1 MAFLQDGVKRLE
13 IRRRMMRR
21 PRLIHYNDGHHFHAK
36 RIEPPTSR
44 HFLNWPVDEVLGTG
58 VDLLIL
64 GLGYGDVYFH
74 QSKVGRVVGEGKQVW
89 GSFIDWRIM
98 RMVEAA
104 SDLGTDQLRAVIER
118 GRETGLKV
126 FPSLKLQDSAKL
138 DSERCGMLK
147 RARGS
152 EVCIGD
158 EGRAEWCYD
167 FAHQAVQDDKLAM
180 VGEVLEDYRADG
192 LELDFCFD
200 NFYFK
205 AVDVEK
211 NIPLMNEFV
220 AKVRDLAAEIG
231 TRQGRQISL
240 MARVHLKEADNLA
253 SGLDVAAWFEAGSLD
268 WVVGQDANVLVD
280 PGIQAPWLA
289 QVAGQGDGAAYYRPP
304 RRVYDERVAL
314 PSVEIYRALNQTLAW
329 QGFAGMYLGYLPW
342 PFSER
347 EYQIL
352 REAAFPGAHVRSEK
366 SYTTQP
372 REGVPDEETTT
383 PERELPQP
391 LVEGETVVFDV
402 WVADDVDSARLDNE
416 MRQATLT
423 LRFAFFCIEDEINM
437 RFNGRALAG
446 DEVEISDERALTI
459 PLSLAGGMAVQAPL
473 GFSAHWFRFRLL
485 PKQIKRGSN
494 RVEIEVVKLD
504 PRAGFAR
511 SINGAEILV
520 RYKDFMRPEGF
531 GRERIAPAGG

>member
-1 MAFLQDGVKRLE
+1 MAFFQDGVKRLE

-89 GSFIDWRIM
+89 ESFIDWRIM

-289 QVAGQGDGAAYYRPP
+289 QVAGHGDGHDPDCTKERRPNTRCIRDEDVLIAFGQEGDVDGQWNEQGREHEEHSRP
-304 RRVYDERVAL
+304 HKQALPIGDGMLQSVKLRRVASL
-314 PSVEIYRALNQTLAW
+314 IP
-329 QGFAGMYLGYLPW
+329 
-342 PFSER
+342 
-347 EYQIL
+347 
-352 REAAFPGAHVRSEK
+352 K
-366 SYTTQP
+366 S
-372 REGVPDEETTT
+372 G
-383 PERELPQP
+383 
-391 LVEGETVVFDV
+391 
-402 WVADDVDSARLDNE
+402 
-416 MRQATLT
+416 
-423 LRFAFFCIEDEINM
+423 
-437 RFNGRALAG
+437 
-446 DEVEISDERALTI
+446 
-459 PLSLAGGMAVQAPL
+459 
-473 GFSAHWFRFRLL
+473 
-485 PKQIKRGSN
+485 
-494 RVEIEVVKLD
+494 
-504 PRAGFAR
+504 
-511 SINGAEILV
+511 
-520 RYKDFMRPEGF
+520 
-531 GRERIAPAGG
+531 